1 MLILTRRS
9 GESINIGDDIIISIV
24 EVKGKSVRVGVEAPS
39 SMSIH
44 REEVY
49 AMIKE
54 QNRKASAWKDV
65 NMKTLGKL
73 MKKIGKEKP

>member
-1 MLILTRRS
+1 MLILTRKS
-9 GESINIGDDIIISIV
+9 GESINIGDDITISIV
-24 EVKGKSVRVGVEAPS
+24 EVKGKSVRVGVDAPS

-54 QNRKASAWKDV
+54 QNRRASAWKDV
-65 NMKTLGKL
+65 NIETLGKL